1 MTALHQIR
9 RIAEVEFSH
18 LLTDVQPFGSKLR
31 VFIRD
36 GSFVDVWVS
45 EKVAARFGFHWDRG
59 HLDGTLYR
67 YDNFPDALWQTLET
81 FPYHFHNGSQDKVEA
96 STFPTDLLPAFRA
109 FMTFLASRLDPAR
122 AP

>member
-45 EKVAARFGFHWDRG
+45 EKVAARFGFHWERG

-67 YDNFPDALWQTLET
+67 YDNFPDASGKPWRR
-81 FPYHFHNGSQDKVEA
+81 FPITSIMAPKI
-96 STFPTDLLPAFRA
+96 R
-109 FMTFLASRLDPAR
+109 SRLRPS
-122 AP
+122 PQISSLHSGPL